1 MAQER
6 FSLARKTRRGF
17 LLALSAVSLIGLA
30 PIGQAQAKWP
40 DKPVRIVLPFGAG
53 GVADFTTRVLA
64 DKLSTK
70 FNQRFIVDSKPGPG
84 GINAALTVLN
94 APADGYTM
102 GLAAIITA
110 LSVATFEKLPYDP
123 LTQFEMVSTI
133 GVFDMDFAVKAD
145 SPYQTLSEF
154 INAANA
160 KPGKFNVGTIAI
172 GSAQNFGTEL
182 FKSMAN
188 INAVIVPYHNSP
200 DVVVALLRNDLQMVV
215 DFAPALQGQI
225 NSKQLRV
232 LATSG
237 ATRALSTPDVPT
249 ADEAGVKGYEV
260 TSWNGLF
267 APKGTPK
274 EVIDI
279 MSHAMHEVLAMPEVK
294 EQFEK
299 VGVEPHAS
307 TPEELMGR
315 LKSDIKKWN
324 RVMAETG
331 MAKK

>member
-1 MAQER
+1 
-6 FSLARKTRRGF
+6 
-17 LLALSAVSLIGLA
+17 
-30 PIGQAQAKWP
+30 
-40 DKPVRIVLPFGAG
+40 
-53 GVADFTTRVLA
+53 
-64 DKLSTK
+64 
-70 FNQRFIVDSKPGPG
+70 
-84 GINAALTVLN
+84 VLN

-110 LSVATFEKLPYDP
+110 LSVATFNKLPYDP

-145 SPYQTLSEF
+145 SPYQTLGDF
-154 INAANA
+154 IKAANA
-160 KPGKFNVGTIAI
+160 QPGKFNIGTIAI

-182 FKSMAN
+182 FKSMAKV
-188 INAVIVPYHNSP
+188 NAVIVPHHNSP
-200 DVVVALLRNDLQMVV
+200 DVVIALLRGDLQMVV

-237 ATRALSTPDVPT
+237 ATRSVATPDVPT
-249 ADEAGVKGYEV
+249 ADEAGVKDYEV

-274 EVIDI
+274 EVIDT
-279 MSHAMHEVLAMPEVK
+279 MNQAMHEVLAMPEVK
-294 EQFEK
+294 AQFEK

-307 TPEELMGR
+307 TPEELMNR

-324 RVMAETG
+324 KVVAETG